1 MAAVAAEPAGAASV
15 PTAATAIDDTGPLE
29 PGPGKTIYSGD
40 DLPTDVRREYAA
52 VSDPAGPGGLKD
64 GDVVEECGHVGPAAG
79 TTAPSPPRTT
89 DTEENTEL
97 FPNDTPTLPEGAGE
111 PFSPG
116 PVEYR
121 SVMTDSQP
129 SAVFLLSFPA
139 HPAAP
144 EAGLSLAEP
153 AEPTTNV
160 TANDYYQNP
169 ADPLI
174 VHQDSDLSYTSLTAE
189 DARPPD
195 NSSSSSMP
203 TEHTE
208 DARVDTVPG
217 RSPDRTSSPVGTA
230 TIMDIKAAATDHSTT
245 SYGGFSRTQPTCCV
259 VDGDLTPSN
268 PPVPESEF
276 PGPGS
281 PGSGSPIPGSPR
293 PGSSCPSPP
302 RGPDESM
309 NIKQEVRE
317 GESTPDD
324 ESKPE
329 PLSVEQLSAGSEVR
343 VSLDHIIDDALVVSF
358 RLGEKVFSGVLMDL
372 SRRFGPYG
380 IPITVFP
387 ERSKPAPS
395 PAPPPSQ
402 EADGDGADAEA
413 LPPPPP
419 RTSKPPP
426 LFQDGAPYPP
436 PLLIRDSYN
445 QALPQPPP
453 RKIKRPK
460 RRYRFEDPPT
470 SIMNAIKLRPRQ
482 LLCDKCKG
490 LVSTGGGGAPREA
503 PRGGGGG
510 GGRSRGGV
518 AEEETHGCRL
528 RLLHGRQATE
538 D

>member
-144 EAGLSLAEP
+144 EAGLSL
-153 AEPTTNV
+153 
-160 TANDYYQNP
+160 NP

-268 PPVPESEF
+268 PP
-276 PGPGS
+276 
-281 PGSGSPIPGSPR
+281 
-293 PGSSCPSPP
+293 
-302 RGPDESM
+302 
-309 NIKQEVRE
+309 

-387 ERSKPAPS
+387 ERSKPPPS

-402 EADGDGADAEA
+402 EADGDGAEA

-503 PRGGGGG
+503 RRGGGGG
-510 GGRSRGGV
+510 GGG
-518 AEEETHGCRL
+518 AEEASML
-528 RLLHGRQATE
+528 
-538 D
+538 